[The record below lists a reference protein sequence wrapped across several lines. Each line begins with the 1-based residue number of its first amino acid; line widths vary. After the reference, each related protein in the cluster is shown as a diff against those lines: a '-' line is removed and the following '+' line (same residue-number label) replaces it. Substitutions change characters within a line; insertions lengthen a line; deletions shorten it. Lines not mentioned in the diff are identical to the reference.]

1 MAKPWALGAGGA
13 DLFARVGCR
22 DDLAH
27 SCLIE
32 PFEAVVALEVFQ
44 VRADRTLLAELAR
57 LVLGDPPGMQGA
69 VDALRVDRPALAFG
83 EGLAEIGKIRE
94 RLHRLH
100 VLARELLAQG
110 FE

>member
-13 DLFARVGCR
+13 DLFARIGCR

-44 VRADRTLLAELAR
+44 VRADRALLAELAR
-57 LVLGDPPGMQGA
+57 LLLRDPSGVQRA

-83 EGLAEIGKIRE
+83 ERLAEVGEVRE

-100 VLARELLAQG
+100 V
-110 FE
+110 